1 MNKTIGL
8 LAAAGLFLLAVPSVA
23 QTVGTCPRGGGGNQ
37 PQPVRVLFDLGSSQ
51 IRAAEKPAIAQAVK
65 TAKDR
70 QVSAICLI
78 GHTDKLGDKAFN
90 ERLARSRAQA
100 VAAQM
105 IHDGYPG
112 KNITIVADPEAFGNM
127 SLGNEDASEIDRK
140 VTIFYAR

>member
-1 MNKTIGL
+1 MKKIGV
-8 LAAAGLFLLAVPSVA
+8 LLAVGMLFAAAPSFA

-37 PQPVRVLFDLGSSQ
+37 PAPVRILFDLGSAQ
-51 IRAAEKPAIAQAVK
+51 IRPAEKPVIAQAVK

-90 ERLARSRAQA
+90 EKLARSRAQA
-100 VAAQM
+100 IAAEM
-105 IHDGYPG
+105 IRDGYPG

-127 SLGNEDASEIDRK
+127 SFGSENASEIDRK

>member
-1 MNKTIGL
+1 MKKIGV
-8 LAAAGLFLLAVPSVA
+8 LLAVGMLFAAAPSFA

-37 PQPVRVLFDLGSSQ
+37 PAPVRILFDLGSAQ
-51 IRAAEKPAIAQAVK
+51 IRPAEKPVIAQAVK

-90 ERLARSRAQA
+90 EKLARSRAQA
-100 VAAQM
+100 IAAEM
-105 IHDGYPG
+105 IRDGYPG

-127 SLGNEDASEIDRK
+127 SFDSDNASEIDRK

>member
-1 MNKTIGL
+1 MKRLGAL
-8 LAAAGLFLLAVPSVA
+8 VAAGTLLAVLPSFA

-37 PQPVRVLFDLGSSQ
+37 PQPVRILFDLGSSH
-51 IRAAEKPAIAQAVK
+51 IRPAEKPVIAQAVK

-78 GHTDKLGDKAFN
+78 GHTDKLGDKAYN
-90 ERLARSRAQA
+90 EKLSRARAQA
-100 VAAQM
+100 VAAEM
-105 IHDGYPG
+105 VHAGYPG

-127 SLGNEDASEIDRK
+127 SLGKENASEIDRK